1 MNTFFQS
8 LLTASFHGS
17 IVILAVLV
25 LRLLLK
31 KTPKKYICFLW
42 MLAGIRLLMPIPVT
56 SRFSL
61 QPESLTIFVPIQP
74 SLALLLLWTAVAGA
88 IGLTS
93 IVSYI
98 RLRSQVQ
105 DAVKVKGGWESDK
118 IETAFVL
125 GFVRPKIYI
134 PTGMSGDTQKQ
145 ILAHERT
152 HLEKG
157 DHWIKLI
164 GFVALALHWF
174 NPLVWIAYVLL
185 CKDIEIA
192 CDQRVVQFMELDER
206 KAYSSALLQCSTNRV
221 HYAACPVAFGEVS
234 VKYRIKSV
242 LQYRKPGFWISL
254 LGVAAVGFVTLCL
267 ITSPAEAAQ
276 VVIDTQAELRKAAH
290 QDPADYVLEP
300 LPDAGENPDW
310 GITVLTDALSTTGG
324 RLVYVIEERFQ
335 AASESMDISN
345 GFLERW
351 NGTAWEAVP
360 SQSGKGTLFEK
371 QGMGFATTRETP
383 STVFSVDLDWSLSYG
398 SLPAGDYRIVQTVDR
413 LTDCQVTDSATF
425 YSGFRIFKEQ
435 LPTQEQAAL
444 ERCTAA
450 LNALADK
457 YTYNVLLMEESP
469 LGNLQPVKRVVKD
482 GTNYTVHHYLGEY
495 CTSTVTGENAAY
507 DCSDWQSAY
516 LLDQN
521 RRFLFPEGKSTIS
534 QEEITFCSLW
544 TDYRGNRC
552 QGTDTFRFQ
561 EDGSLESI
569 DRLTETLDTDGS
581 ILSETRSYM
590 KAESFANYSFSDT
603 DNYIPED
610 SFTAQNNSPWGIF
623 FRVDDDLLQPSGGE
637 IWIATNAIGVSN
649 YTTDSTYWLEKRTR
663 DHWERL
669 GDENTTGSWG
679 ADTIQIRS
687 KTQVFNVDWSE
698 IYGNLG
704 AGVYRMGKYFY
715 SGSQSIIQYAE
726 FEIAPTGGVFGV
738 GAEEAIAR
746 VDAAIQKVLSGSYRV
761 ERLVDPGNPYTDNS
775 YLDEVIWKYGDTE
788 VHDIY
793 KADGL
798 SHSYTQK
805 PDNIFYGD
813 WLKRSFLN
821 DTYDCYYFP
830 ADYSVISDEEITFA
844 LSSSQINHIVTLYT
858 YRFDE
863 TGALT
868 EIIKKRSDNFW
879 YNYTT
884 RYVITDT
891 PEGEI
896 EAWVEK
902 VAAEQK

>member
-17 IVILAVLV
+17 IVILAVIL

-61 QPESLTIFVPIQP
+61 QPKGLTIPVPINP
-74 SLALLLLWTAVAGA
+74 TAGLLLLWAAVAA
-88 IGLTS
+88 VIGL
-93 IVSYI
+93 VSVISYA
-98 RLRSQVQ
+98 RLQRQVRN
-105 DAVKVKGGWESDK
+105 AVKVPGGWESDK

-125 GFVRPKIYI
+125 GFVKPKIYI
-134 PTGMSGDTQKQ
+134 PTGMSSNTKKQ

-157 DHWIKLI
+157 DHWIKMI
-164 GFVALALHWF
+164 GFIALALHWF

-242 LQYRKPGFWISL
+242 LNYRKPGFWISL

-276 VVIDTQAELRKAAH
+276 VVIDTQSALRQMSH
-290 QDPADYVLEP
+290 QDPADFSPAP

-310 GITVLTDALSTTGG
+310 GVEVLMDTTSPTGG
-324 RLVYVIEERFQ
+324 KLVYIIEERFM
-335 AASESMDISN
+335 AASESIEMAN
-345 GFLERW
+345 GFLEKW
-351 NGTAWEAVP
+351 NGTGWEAVP
-360 SQSGKGTLFEK
+360 SQSGNGTLFEHASI
-371 QGMGFATTRETP
+371 GFATSRNEPALTWP
-383 STVFSVDLDWSLSYG
+383 NDLDWSLSYG
-398 SLPAGDYRIVQTVDR
+398 SLPSGDYRIVQTIASVSE
-413 LTDCQVTDSATF
+413 SATF
-425 YSGFRIFKEQ
+425 YTGFRIYREQ
-435 LPTQEQAAL
+435 LPSEEEAAL
-444 ERCTAA
+444 ERCNAA
-450 LNALADK
+450 LNAVVNK
-457 YTYNVLLMEESP
+457 QGYNVLLSEESP
-469 LGNLQPVKRVVKD
+469 AGNVQPVKRIVRN
-482 GTNYTVHHYLGEY
+482 GTIYTVNHYLGEY

-507 DCSDWQSAY
+507 DCADWQRAF

-521 RRFLFPEGKSTIS
+521 RQFLFPEGKSTIS
-534 QEEITFCSLW
+534 QEEITFCSVW

-552 QGTDTFRFQ
+552 HGTDTYRFNG
-561 EDGSLESI
+561 DGSLESI
-569 DRLTETLDTDGS
+569 DRLKETLNEDGTV
-581 ILSETRSYM
+581 LSRTRSCM
-590 KAESFANYSFSDT
+590 KAESIGYSSGT
-603 DNYIPED
+603 DHYTPED

-623 FRVDDDLLQPSGGE
+623 FRVDDDLLQPGGGE
-637 IWIATNAIGVSN
+637 IWLATNAVGVSN
-649 YTTDSTYWLEKRTR
+649 YTTDCSYWLEKRTGE
-663 DHWERL
+663 HWERL
-669 GDENTTGSWG
+669 GGENQTASWG
-679 ADTIQIRS
+679 ADTIAIRS
-687 KTQVFNVDWSE
+687 KTQVFNVDWSDV
-698 IYGNLG
+698 YGNLD

-726 FEIAPTGGVFGV
+726 FEIAPTGGVFGA
-738 GAEEAIAR
+738 GGEEALAR
-746 VDAAIQKVLSGSYRV
+746 VDAAIAKTLSGNYRV
-761 ERLVDPGNPYTDNS
+761 EKIADPRNAYYDLS
-775 YLDEVIWKYGDTE
+775 YLDQVIWKYGDTE
-788 VHDIY
+788 VHDVY

-805 PDNIFYGD
+805 PNNDFFGD
-813 WLKRSFLN
+813 WLKRSWYN

-830 ADYSVISDEEITFA
+830 ADYSVISEDEITFA
-844 LSSSQINHIVTLYT
+844 LSSSQNFHYVTLYT

-863 TGALT
+863 QGNLT
-868 EIIKKRSDNFW
+868 EILRRSSDAFW
-879 YNYTT
+879 NGYTT

-891 PEGEI
+891 PESEI
-896 EAWVEK
+896 QAWVEQ
-902 VAAEQK
+902 VEAAKS

>member
-1 MNTFFQS
+1 MSTFFQS

-17 IVILAVLV
+17 IVILAVIL

-61 QPESLTIFVPIQP
+61 QPQGLTIPIP
-74 SLALLLLWTAVAGA
+74 INPTAGLLLLWAAVAA
-88 IGLTS
+88 VIGL
-93 IVSYI
+93 VSVISYA
-98 RLRSQVQ
+98 RLQRQVR
-105 DAVKVKGGWESDK
+105 DAVKVPGGWESDK

-125 GFVRPKIYI
+125 GFVKPKIYI
-134 PTGMSGDTQKQ
+134 PTGMSQDTKRQ
-145 ILAHERT
+145 ILSHERT

-157 DHWIKLI
+157 DHWIKMI
-164 GFVALALHWF
+164 GFIALALHWF

-242 LQYRKPGFWISL
+242 LNYRKPGFWISL

-276 VVIDTQAELRKAAH
+276 VVIDTQSALRQMSH
-290 QDPADYVLEP
+290 QDPADFSPAP

-310 GITVLTDALSTTGG
+310 GVEVLMDTTSPTGG
-324 RLVYVIEERFQ
+324 KLVYIIEERFM
-335 AASESMDISN
+335 AASESIEMAN
-345 GFLERW
+345 GFLEKW
-351 NGTAWEAVP
+351 NGTGWEAVP
-360 SQSGKGTLFEK
+360 SQSGNGTLFEHASI
-371 QGMGFATTRETP
+371 GFATSRNEPALTWP
-383 STVFSVDLDWSLSYG
+383 NDLDWSLSYG
-398 SLPAGDYRIVQTVDR
+398 SLPSGDYRIVQTIASVSE
-413 LTDCQVTDSATF
+413 SATF
-425 YSGFRIFKEQ
+425 YTGFRIYREQ
-435 LPTQEQAAL
+435 LPSEEEAAL
-444 ERCTAA
+444 ERCNAA
-450 LNALADK
+450 LNAVVNK
-457 YTYNVLLMEESP
+457 QGYNVLLSEESP
-469 LGNLQPVKRVVKD
+469 AGNIQPVKRIVRN
-482 GTNYTVHHYLGEY
+482 GTIYTVNHYLGEY

-507 DCSDWQSAY
+507 DCADWQSAF

-521 RRFLFPEGKSTIS
+521 RQFLFPEGKSTIS
-534 QEEITFCSLW
+534 QEEITFCSVW

-552 QGTDTFRFQ
+552 HGTDTYRFNG
-561 EDGSLESI
+561 DGSLESI
-569 DRLTETLDTDGS
+569 DRLKETLNEDGTV
-581 ILSETRSYM
+581 LSRTRSCM
-590 KAESFANYSFSDT
+590 KAESIGYSSGT
-603 DNYIPED
+603 DHYTPED

-623 FRVDDDLLQPSGGE
+623 FRVDDDLLQPGGGE
-637 IWIATNAIGVSN
+637 IWLATNAVGVSN
-649 YTTDSTYWLEKRTR
+649 YTTDCSYWLEKRTGEY
-663 DHWERL
+663 WERL
-669 GDENTTGSWG
+669 GGENQTASWG
-679 ADTIQIRS
+679 ADTIAIRS
-687 KTQVFNVDWSE
+687 KTTILNVDWSE
-698 IYGNLG
+698 VYGNLD

-738 GAEEAIAR
+738 GAEEALAR
-746 VDAAIQKVLSGSYRV
+746 VDAAIKKTLSGNYRV
-761 ERLVDPGNPYTDNS
+761 EQIADPRNAYYDLS
-775 YLDEVIWKYGDTE
+775 YLDQVIWKYGDTE
-788 VHDIY
+788 VHDVY

-805 PDNIFYGD
+805 PNNDFFGD
-813 WLKRSFLN
+813 WLKRSWYN

-830 ADYSVISDEEITFA
+830 ADYSVISEDEITFA
-844 LSSSQINHIVTLYT
+844 LSSSQNFHYVTLYT

-863 TGALT
+863 QGNLT
-868 EIIKKRSDNFW
+868 EILRRSSDAFW
-879 YNYTT
+879 NGYTT

-891 PEGEI
+891 PESEI
-896 EAWVEK
+896 QAWVEQ
-902 VAAEQK
+902 VEAAKS